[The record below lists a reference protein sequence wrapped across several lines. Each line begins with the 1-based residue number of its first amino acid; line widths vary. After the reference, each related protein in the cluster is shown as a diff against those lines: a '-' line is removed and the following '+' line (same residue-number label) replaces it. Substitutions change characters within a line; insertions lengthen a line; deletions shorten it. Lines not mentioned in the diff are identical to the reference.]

1 VRLAPPR
8 VEVVDTVGAGD
19 AFGGG
24 FLAAWI
30 GAGRTRTDLADDD
43 AVLAAVRYG
52 MRAASYTCTRAGA
65 APPTAAELADWAV
78 AG

>member
-1 VRLAPPR
+1 MVA
-8 VEVVDTVGAGD
+8 DTIGAGD

-30 GAGRTRTDLADDD
+30 GAGHDRAGLDDE
-43 AVLAAVRYG
+43 AAVIEATRSAI
-52 MRAASYTCTRAGA
+52 RVASFTCTRPGA
-65 APPTAAELADWAV
+65 EPPTAAELAGWQP